1 MNTNRIENLG
11 FPVKSFDAIN
21 KTYLEML
28 SFNAQQITMGT
39 LNPSRLPL
47 PFTDER
53 IGKQIDIQT
62 EKRLKDKS
70 SIKLV

>member
-1 MNTNRIENLG
+1 
-11 FPVKSFDAIN
+11 
-21 KTYLEML
+21 ML
-28 SFNAQQITMGT
+28 SFNAQQITKGT

-47 PFTDER
+47 PFIDER

>member
-47 PFTDER
+47 PFTDESLQR
-53 IGKQIDIQT
+53 K
-62 EKRLKDKS
+62 
-70 SIKLV
+70 